1 MMGASSR
8 DGYVNAVPKTV
19 AFCTLGCKVNQYDSQ
34 AMLEKFLEA
43 GFSQVDFDQA
53 ADVYVVNTCVVTA
66 AGEPKSRQ
74 MLRRALRQNPEAQLV
89 AAGCLAQ
96 KDADK
101 LKGLGVR
108 LVVGNQHRG
117 SVVALLEDAVAK
129 GQQTVAVESISRI
142 PYEPLGISR
151 QEGRSRANVKIQEG
165 CDRFCAYCIIPYVR
179 GTIRS
184 RAPEDIAL
192 EVRRLAQ
199 AGYREMVLTGI
210 HLSSYGRDL
219 QNVTLLDAV
228 REISRMPGIDRI
240 RLGSLEP
247 VAATPEFVKALA
259 EIPQVCPQFHLSL
272 QSGSDEVLRRMRR
285 RYTSAEY
292 LAAAERL
299 KEAFPG
305 CALTT
310 DLMVGFPGETEEA
323 FGQSLSFC
331 REVGFARM
339 HVFPYSKRA
348 GTEADRMPG
357 QLSRETKARRAKDA
371 IALSEALSE
380 SYRKALVGT
389 RQVVLFETAHEGC
402 GRGHSPQLIE
412 VEAKGGQ
419 PGEIRQVEITGLL
432 GGGLQGTVI

>member
-1 MMGASSR
+1 MSASPS
-8 DGYVNAVPKTV
+8 KTV

-43 GFSQVDFDQA
+43 GFEQVDFDQA

-66 AGEPKSRQ
+66 VGEQKSRQ
-74 MLRRALRQNPEAQLV
+74 MLRRALRQNPQAQLV

-117 SVVALLEDAVAK
+117 RVVALLEEAVAQ
-129 GQQTVAVESISRI
+129 GQQTVAVEDVSKI
-142 PYEPLGISR
+142 PYEPLKISR

-184 RAPEDIAL
+184 REPGDIGL
-192 EVRRLAQ
+192 EARSLAD

-219 QNVTLLDAV
+219 EGVTLLDAV
-228 REISRMPGIDRI
+228 WQVARVPGIDRI

-247 VAATPEFVKALA
+247 VIAAAEFVKALA

-272 QSGSDEVLRRMRR
+272 QSGSDSVLKRMRR
-285 RYTSAEY
+285 RYCAAEY
-292 LAAAERL
+292 LAAARRL
-299 KEAFPG
+299 QEAFPG

-310 DLMVGFPGETEEA
+310 DLMVGFPGETEEEFA
-323 FGQSLSFC
+323 QSLAFC

-339 HVFPYSKRA
+339 HVFPYSTRA
-348 GTEADRMPG
+348 GTAADRMPG
-357 QLSRETKARRAKDA
+357 QLSREKKASRAREA

-380 SYRKALVGT
+380 SYRKALIGT
-389 RQVVLFETAHEGC
+389 RQPVLFETAREGEAI
-402 GRGHSPQLIE
+402 GHSPQFIE
-412 VEAKGGQ
+412 VIARGGQ
-419 PGEIRQVEITGLL
+419 LGEIARVQITGLQ
-432 GGGLQGTVI
+432 GEGLVGTII